1 MKKLLV
7 TLAIASVFLTACGQQ
22 NAEDAVPKSSP
33 MKINVVQPKS
43 TDFAKTLTLTGSW
56 VARDTVVINA
66 ALQGQ
71 QITAVLADVGQRVKK
86 GQVLATLE
94 NTNVQ
99 TTVQQN
105 QANLAKAKANLG
117 VQAAALKEA
126 ETTLQRYQALVGAE
140 AISRLEFDQQKA
152 KADTARASVQAARAE
167 IAQIEAQLA
176 DSQHQRSKAEIVAPA
191 DGIITARNAE
201 KGTLTDSNALF
212 QLAKHGTIELE
223 AQANS
228 DELAQLQSGLQAN
241 LKNKDI
247 GGQIRLIY
255 PEMDA
260 KTRLGKVRIAFDDT
274 SGFAIGEYGEVQISL
289 PMQNA
294 NLVVPFSAVS
304 YGDNGLKYLMIV
316 NKQGEVERREVSLG
330 SQFQDWV
337 EVLSGVNADE
347 QIVQK
352 ATAFVSAGDKV
363 EAVLVRG

>member
-1 MKKLLV
+1 M
-7 TLAIASVFLTACGQQ
+7 
-22 NAEDAVPKSSP
+22 
-33 MKINVVQPKS
+33 
-43 TDFAKTLTLTGSW
+43 
-56 VARDTVVINA
+56 
-66 ALQGQ
+66 
-71 QITAVLADVGQRVKK
+71 GQRVKK

-117 VQAAALKEA
+117 VQ
-126 ETTLQRYQALVGAE
+126 
-140 AISRLEFDQQKA
+140 
-152 KADTARASVQAARAE
+152 TARVE

-176 DSQHQRSKAEIVAPA
+176 DSQYQRSKAEIVAPA

-212 QLAKHGTIELE
+212 QLAKNGAIELE

-274 SGFAIGEYGEVQISL
+274 SGFAIGEYGGVQISL

-330 SQFQDWV
+330 SQFQDWA

-363 EAVLVRG
+363 EAVVVGG